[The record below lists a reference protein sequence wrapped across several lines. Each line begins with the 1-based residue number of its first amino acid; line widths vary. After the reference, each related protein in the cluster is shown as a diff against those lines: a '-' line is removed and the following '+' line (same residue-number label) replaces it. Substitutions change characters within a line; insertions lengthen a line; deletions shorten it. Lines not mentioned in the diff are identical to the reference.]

1 MGVAAWRRSGSRGS
15 DIVAQWRRIR
25 RVAMNAQLESSP
37 IASTPKAAPRDERLF
52 FELVGAALNDEAL
65 TFVCDGREYHY
76 GGARP
81 PTVVRIT
88 HPDFFRRVLTRGNL
102 GLGEAYMFGEFEID
116 RGSLEQ
122 LLVSLARSNIEGHI
136 RSNPLYPLK
145 LAGIYARN
153 FFRGRYRNVQSHYD
167 LGEDLFAAFLDE
179 SMAYSCGYVVAPDD
193 ELADLQRQKFDR
205 ICRKLRLKPGE
216 RLLDIG
222 CGFGGLLIHA
232 ATHYG
237 VRGTGITISRHH
249 HRTARAKVE
258 AHGLSGEVEIVFAS
272 HHALPGRFEKIVSVG
287 MFEHLTRR
295 DYPVF
300 FANIKGALVEDG
312 LGLLHTVGCTSV
324 RNRHDPFIQKYM
336 LPGSRTPKLSELA
349 IQLEKNDLPILDVE
363 NTVRHYAPTLRAWN
377 DNLQRTYPT
386 LDHRQYDETCKRMFE
401 YFFACGMAGAIAS
414 NAAVFQVLF
423 ANSFTIDMPW
433 QRV

>member
-1 MGVAAWRRSGSRGS
+1 MKAH
-15 DIVAQWRRIR
+15 
-25 RVAMNAQLESSP
+25 LESSP
-37 IASTPKAAPRDERLF
+37 VASTATSAPRDERLF
-52 FELVGAALNDEAL
+52 FGLVAGALSDEPL
-65 TFVCDGREYHY
+65 TFLCDGREYRY
-76 GGARP
+76 GPTGS

-102 GLGEAYMFGEFEID
+102 GLGEAYMAGEFEIEQ
-116 RGSLEQ
+116 GSLGQ
-122 LLVSLARSNIEGHI
+122 LLVSLARSSVERHI
-136 RSNPLYPLK
+136 RGNPRHALK

-179 SMAYSCGYVVAPDD
+179 SMAYSCGYVVSPDD
-193 ELADLQRQKFDR
+193 GLADLQRQKFDR
-205 ICRKLRLKPGE
+205 ICRKLRLEPGE

-249 HRTARAKVE
+249 HRTASAKVA
-258 AHGLSGEVEIVFAS
+258 AHGLSGQVDILFAS

-300 FANIKGALVEDG
+300 FANIKRALVEDG
-312 LGLLHTVGCTSV
+312 LGLLHTVGCTAV

-349 IQLEKNDLPILDVE
+349 THLERNDLPILDVE
-363 NTVRHYAPTLRAWN
+363 NIVRHYAPTLRAWN
-377 DNLQRTYPT
+377 DNLQRNYPT
-386 LDHRQYDETCKRMFE
+386 LDHRRYDGTCKRMFE
-401 YFFACGMAGAIAS
+401 YFFACGIAGAIAS